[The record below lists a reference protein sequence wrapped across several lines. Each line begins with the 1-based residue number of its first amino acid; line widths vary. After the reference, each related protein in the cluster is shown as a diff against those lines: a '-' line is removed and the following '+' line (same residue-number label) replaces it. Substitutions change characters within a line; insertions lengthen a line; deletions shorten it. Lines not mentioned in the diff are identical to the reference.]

1 MLIDIDK
8 IVVRD
13 RIRKDFGDI
22 AELAD
27 DIKKNGL
34 INPPA
39 ISRSNELIAGE
50 RRLRACKSLGWKQ
63 IEVHQMD
70 VDDAEKQLYMEI
82 SENETR
88 KDFSMTERLDYARR
102 LARVESAKAKE
113 RMSEGGKEGVQNFAQ
128 VGKTRDKV
136 ASAAGIGSG
145 EQYRKASFIADNH
158 DMVSPEDFANWDD
171 GKLSTNKLY
180 NQIKQQKHDLAVE
193 NQTLKDAHQQLVQK
207 NARLQMELEER
218 KPEVKVV
225 EKAPD
230 DYEGLKKKA
239 RQADAYRRDFENER
253 IKSGQKQ
260 QKINQLEEKVKQV
273 QEQTAR
279 EQSGNDLKAN
289 ALYFGLNCKHFIE
302 DNAGYLYIASEITD
316 LPEKERKQFLEIVKA
331 MYAWSQNLMN
341 QIERSLNKNGE
352 TITGQ

>member
-63 IEVHQMD
+63 IEVHQID

-102 LARVESAKAKE
+102 LARVESAKHKQGQRNDLTSDTNMSEVQRVSEVAAKE
-113 RMSEGGKEGVQNFAQ
+113 S
-128 VGKTRDKV
+128 
-136 ASAAGIGSG
+136 GIGSR
-145 EQYRKASFIADNH
+145 EKLRKASFIADNR

-180 NQIKQQKHDLAVE
+180 NQIKKQKHDLAVE

-207 NARLQMELEER
+207 NARLQMELDER

-225 EKAPD
+225 EKVPD
-230 DYEGLKKKA
+230 DYEGLKRKA
-239 RQADAYRRDFENER
+239 RQMDAYRRDFEKER
-253 IKSGQKQ
+253 IRSGQKQ
-260 QKINQLEEKVKQV
+260 QKINELEEKVKQV